1 MQKMLVPRAA
11 GDADPSEIDQLLG
24 ERRAFS
30 RIADSCS
37 AADAECL
44 RRMRDEKLYLSK
56 NLNWEQ
62 FCTRYLDISRQ
73 EANRI
78 IQRFD
83 EFGDAYFDVSRIV
96 RISPESYRAI
106 AHAVKDKSIEYNGET
121 IALTSENAQRVTAAV
136 QALRQAAV
144 PKREPKPAIEL
155 APPPPLP
162 PLPLDQR
169 INALERRAYDLD
181 AELRQ
186 VCQEAGYGC
195 ERQTSRRLARDLRQ
209 RMYDLEV
216 LAA

>member
-1 MQKMLVPRAA
+1 MPA
-11 GDADPSEIDQLLG
+11 GCAGESELDQLLG

-44 RRMRDEKLYLSK
+44 RRMREEKLYLTK
-56 NLNWEQ
+56 NLNWAQ
-62 FCTRYLDISRQ
+62 FCTRYLDISKA

-83 EFGDAYFDVSRIV
+83 EFGDSYFDVSRIV

-106 AHAVKDKSIEYNGET
+106 AHAVRDNAIEYNGET
-121 IALTSENAQRVTAAV
+121 IALIPENSQRVAAAV
-136 QALRQAAV
+136 QALRQTAA
-144 PKREPKPAIEL
+144 PKPAPKAAL
-155 APPPPLP
+155 KPAAPQPAPVSQVPVYE
-162 PLPLDQR
+162 R
-169 INALERRAYDLD
+169 INALERRAYELT

-186 VCQEAGYGC
+186 VCQETNSGQD
-195 ERQTSRRLARDLRQ
+195 RQTIQRLAHDLRQ

>member
-1 MQKMLVPRAA
+1 MKKTLVSMSA
-11 GDADPSEIDQLLG
+11 GDADEIALNQLLG

-30 RIADSCS
+30 RVADSCS
-37 AADAECL
+37 AADAACL
-44 RRMRDEKLYLSK
+44 RRMREERMYRTKK
-56 NLNWEQ
+56 VNWSQ
-62 FCTRYLDISRQ
+62 FCTRYLEISKT

-106 AHAVKDKSIEYNGET
+106 AHAVRDKTIEHNGET
-121 IALTSENAQRVTAAV
+121 IALTRENAQRVTAAV

-144 PKREPKPAIEL
+144 PKREPKAAIAPAP
-155 APPPPLP
+155 AP
-162 PLPLDQR
+162 PLPLDDR
-169 INALERRAYDLD
+169 IAALRRRAYEID

-186 VCQEAGYGC
+186 VCQEAGYGH
-195 ERQTSRRLARDLRQ
+195 ERQTIQRLARELRQ